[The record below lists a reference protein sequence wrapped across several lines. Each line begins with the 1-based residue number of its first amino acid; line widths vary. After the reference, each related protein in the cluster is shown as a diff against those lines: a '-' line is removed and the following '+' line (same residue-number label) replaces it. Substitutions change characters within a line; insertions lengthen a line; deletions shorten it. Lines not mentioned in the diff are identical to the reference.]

1 MEVTV
6 ETVGPCQAKIRFTV
20 PGSEFQGTMKRA
32 LQNAGKNANMKGFRP
47 GHVPPQII
55 QKHYG
60 QQIKNE
66 TIEHFVRQAYE
77 QAVKEKA
84 LKVVGFQ
91 RVNVDEIQ
99 ILEGTD
105 FSHAFELSLRP
116 EIQLGTYK
124 GIVVESE
131 LEPVLDQEVDAAIE
145 NVERQQSHPEPAGDD
160 GLPADGMALAKVEW
174 LAGDENVLTRDGLRI
189 SPASPT
195 PGTDPAAFEKALTGA
210 KDGDVREVSM
220 TFPADYEKESL
231 RGKTGITRITI
242 GQAYRLVPPTRD
254 ELFKLLNVTDEAALK
269 VLVREKLG
277 EAKAV
282 QENGRVENVILEKLV
297 GSHTFDVPQMMVDEQ
312 TNARLGQLKQQMT
325 QQGASAEAAEKQAE
339 SQRENARTAS
349 LRGVRTLFLMQAIAE
364 KENLLVTRDDMQA
377 EVQQIAERNNAKVEE
392 VVKYYQEKNLF
403 DQMAVELLERKVRK
417 FLRESAQIKEPS

>member
-20 PGSEFQGTMKRA
+20 PGTEFQGTMKRA

-116 EIQLGTYK
+116 EITLANYK
-124 GIVVESE
+124 GMTIESE
-131 LEPVLDQEVDAAIE
+131 LEPVLEQEVDAAVE
-145 NVERQQSHPEPAGDD
+145 NVERQQAHPEPAGDD
-160 GLPADGMALAKVEW
+160 GLPADGMALAKIEW
-174 LAGDENVLTRDGLRI
+174 LAGEENVLTRDGLRI
-189 SPASPT
+189 SPQSPT
-195 PGTDPAAFEKALTGA
+195 PGTDPAEFEKILTGA
-210 KDGDVREVSM
+210 KDGDVREVPM
-220 TFPADYEKESL
+220 TFPPDYEKEAL
-231 RGKTGITRITI
+231 RGKTGVTRVTI
-242 GQAYRLVPPTRD
+242 GQAYKLVPPTQA

-269 VLVREKLG
+269 KLVREKLG
-277 EAKAV
+277 EAKSV
-282 QENGRVENVILEKLV
+282 QEHGRIENVILETIVK
-297 GSHTFDVPQMMVDEQ
+297 SHTFDVPKMMVDEQ
-312 TNARLGQLKQQMT
+312 TNARLAQLKQQMT

-349 LRGVRTLFLMQAIAE
+349 ERGVRTLFLMQAIAE
-364 KENLLVTRDDMQA
+364 KENLLVTREDMQA
-377 EVQQIAERNNAKVEE
+377 EVQAIAERNNAKVEE

-403 DQMAVELLERKVRK
+403 DQMAVEVLERKVRK